1 MLGITRGDGQDAFF
15 YRVLQQLKKKDI
27 DFDRERNKLDAI
39 YHRRE
44 SLLPQYEKFFSP
56 LIMDVIIEHENDC
69 DIEKEMWKLLMFRSP
84 LKVLVCYDYDENE
97 KTNDKTI
104 VKWLKNKLDKLADMA
119 RQIDENWKEAED
131 TEYLIVIGNRNADNK
146 IIWKFKKLS
155 ENYQWG
161 NNS

>member
-1 MLGITRGDGQDAFF
+1 LEN
-15 YRVLQQLKKKDI
+15 KDSVSSQPFHI
-27 DFDRERNKLDAI
+27 
-39 YHRRE
+39 
-44 SLLPQYEKFFSP
+44 
-56 LIMDVIIEHENDC
+56 IMDVIIEHENDC

-97 KTNDKTI
+97 KTNDQTI